1 MDGHHLSSIT
11 DLIAASA
18 PAAIASTRQHTRDPR
33 MMPLCKFDA
42 RRFFHKVNV
51 MLHAVCCS
59 CPAPTWQV
67 RHRDRNFK

>member
-1 MDGHHLSSIT
+1 MDEHHLSSNT

-42 RRFFHKVNV
+42 RRFLSFQQSRFDVARRVIQLSRAHV
-51 MLHAVCCS
+51 AGS
-59 CPAPTWQV
+59 SS
-67 RHRDRNFK
+67 